1 VWRLQD
7 KQGSATNFHPFG
19 EDVLVNMS
27 VWVDIE
33 SLYNTVYRSAHIEI
47 MAKRKQWFEI
57 LREAYSVLWWIPVGT
72 FPTMGKAQEKLEL
85 LRMKGS
91 SLEAFTFKDAF
102 TEPDHS
108 AVGDSW
114 RLVISM
120 IVA

>member
-1 VWRLQD
+1 MVRDFARSLF
-7 KQGSATNFHPFG
+7 S
-19 EDVLVNMS
+19 LV
-27 VWVDIE
+27 VDTCWYV
-33 SLYNTVYRSAHIEI
+33 SNNGAST
-47 MAKRKQWFEI
+47 
-57 LREAYSVLWWIPVGT
+57 G
-72 FPTMGKAQEKLEL
+72 KLEL

>member
-1 VWRLQD
+1 MVRDFARSLF
-7 KQGSATNFHPFG
+7 S
-19 EDVLVNMS
+19 LV
-27 VWVDIE
+27 VDTYGYV
-33 SLYNTVYRSAHIEI
+33 SNNGAST
-47 MAKRKQWFEI
+47 
-57 LREAYSVLWWIPVGT
+57 G
-72 FPTMGKAQEKLEL
+72 KLEL